1 MSTKYLLLSLLFFS
15 SAQAAEVNFSKA
27 YIISDSTKLRVGGVE
42 VRNDNART
50 EHELVFGFKS
60 EDSSFSLIDNRLQAV
75 FDVELVSQQ
84 LRGTQWRG
92 RYDSGKN
99 LYDTTFYFNGLVNGM
114 VTGEMVHRSPDPE
127 ASGFLRTLVGGILS
141 TEYLV
146 DEKGDGK
153 ATWIDAHSYMQLIQ
167 DIDQANREAQQKT
180 SSTTT
185 SSSTTST
192 STTSSSTTS
201 SSTTTLR
208 VYPPVQDTRYYL
220 RLKRLLALEVKSDS
234 GGNWGAS
241 AEYRMN
247 LGSNNIMRGSVGTPP
262 DSFSNT
268 DVTSNNGSISLE
280 LVR

>member
-1 MSTKYLLLSLLFFS
+1 MSAKYLLFSVLFFTHS
-15 SAQAAEVNFSKA
+15 QATEINFSKA
-27 YIISDSTKLRVGGVE
+27 YIIPDSAKLRVGGVE

-50 EHELVFGFKS
+50 QHELVLGFKS
-60 EDSSFSLIDNRLQAV
+60 EDSSFSVIDNRLQAV
-75 FDVELVSQQ
+75 FDVELISQQ
-84 LRGTQWRG
+84 LRGTEWRG

-114 VTGEMVHRSPDPE
+114 VTGEMVHRSPDPA

-146 DEKGDGK
+146 DQKGDGK
-153 ATWIDAHSYMQLIQ
+153 ATWMDAHAYMQLVQ
-167 DIDQANREAQQKT
+167 ELDTANRDAQANTT
-180 SSTTT
+180 SSTTK
-185 SSSTTST
+185 TST
-192 STTSSSTTS
+192 ST
-201 SSTTTLR
+201 LR
-208 VYPPVQDTRYYL
+208 AYPAVQDTRYYL

-234 GGNWGAS
+234 GNWGAS
-241 AEYRMN
+241 AEYRMS
-247 LGSNNIMRGSVGTPP
+247 LGSDKIMRGSVGTPP

>member
-1 MSTKYLLLSLLFFS
+1 MSAKYLLLSVFFLTTS
-15 SAQAAEVNFSKA
+15 QAAEVNFSKA
-27 YIISDSTKLRVGGVE
+27 YIIPDSVQLRVGGVE

-50 EHELVFGFKS
+50 QHELVLGFKS
-60 EDSSFSLIDNRLQAV
+60 EDSRFSLLDNRLQAV

-84 LRGTQWRG
+84 LRGTEWRG

-114 VTGEMVHRSPDPE
+114 VTGEMVHRSPDPA

-146 DEKGDGK
+146 DQKGDGK
-153 ATWIDAHSYMQLIQ
+153 ATWMDAHAYAQLIQ
-167 DIDQANREAQQKT
+167 EIDQANRDAVA
-180 SSTTT
+180 STTT
-185 SSSTTST
+185 TTTTTTST
-192 STTSSSTTS
+192 ATTPV
-201 SSTTTLR
+201 LR
-208 VYPPVQDTRYYL
+208 SYPSVQEIRYYL

-234 GGNWGAS
+234 GNWGAS

-247 LGSNNIMRGSVGTPP
+247 LGKDNIMRGSVGTPP

-280 LVR
+280 WVR

>member
-1 MSTKYLLLSLLFFS
+1 MSAKYLLLSVLFFTTS
-15 SAQAAEVNFSKA
+15 QAAEVNFSKA
-27 YIISDSTKLRVGGVE
+27 YIIPDSVQLRVGGVE

-50 EHELVFGFKS
+50 QHELVLGFKS
-60 EDSSFSLIDNRLQAV
+60 EDSSFSLLDNRLQAV

-84 LRGTQWRG
+84 LRGTEWRG

-114 VTGEMVHRSPDPE
+114 VTGEMVHRSPDPA

-146 DEKGDGK
+146 DQKGDGK
-153 ATWIDAHSYMQLIQ
+153 ATWMNAHTYMQLIQ
-167 DIDQANREAQQKT
+167 EIDTANRDTQQT
-180 SSTTT
+180 SSSSSNSTTT
-185 SSSTTST
+185 NSTTKTVRS
-192 STTSSSTTS
+192 
-201 SSTTTLR
+201 
-208 VYPPVQDTRYYL
+208 YPSVQEIRYYL

-234 GGNWGAS
+234 GNWGAS

-247 LGSNNIMRGSVGTPP
+247 LGKDNIMRGSVGTPP

-280 LVR
+280 WVR

>member
-1 MSTKYLLLSLLFFS
+1 MSAKYLLLSLLCFTT
-15 SAQAAEVNFSKA
+15 AQAAEVNFSKA
-27 YIISDSTKLRVGGVE
+27 YIIPDSAKLRVGGVE
-42 VRNDNART
+42 VRADNART
-50 EHELVFGFKS
+50 EHELVLGFKS

-114 VTGEMVHRSPDPE
+114 VTGEMMHRSPDPE

-153 ATWIDAHSYMQLIQ
+153 ATWIDAHTYMQLIQ
-167 DIDQANREAQQKT
+167 DIDTANRDAQT
-180 SSTTT
+180 AS
-185 SSSTTST
+185 
-192 STTSSSTTS
+192 TS
-201 SSTTTLR
+201 SSTTTKTSTTTSLR
-208 VYPPVQDTRYYL
+208 AYPAVQDTRYYL
-220 RLKRLLALEVKSDS
+220 RLKRLLALEVNSN

-247 LGSNNIMRGSVGTPP
+247 LGSDNIMRGSVGTPP

-268 DVTSNNGSISLE
+268 DVSSNNGSISLE